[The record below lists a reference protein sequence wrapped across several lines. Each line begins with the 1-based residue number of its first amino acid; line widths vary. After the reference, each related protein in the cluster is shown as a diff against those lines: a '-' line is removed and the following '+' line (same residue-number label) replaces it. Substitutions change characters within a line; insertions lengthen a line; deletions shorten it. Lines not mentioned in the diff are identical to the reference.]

1 MGTQCGGIW
10 MSQGWLR
17 TMTGQLFE
25 TIIKIYEKHKVRKER
40 NFKYKQ
46 QNDLN

>member
-25 TIIKIYEKHKVRKER
+25 IISKIYEKKEIS
-40 NFKYKQ
+40 NSINNKMAWIK
-46 QNDLN
+46 